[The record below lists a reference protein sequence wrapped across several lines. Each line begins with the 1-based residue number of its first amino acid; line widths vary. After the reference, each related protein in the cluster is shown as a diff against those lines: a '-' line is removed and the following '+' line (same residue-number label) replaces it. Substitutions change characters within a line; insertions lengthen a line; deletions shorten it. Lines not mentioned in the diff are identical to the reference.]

1 MKIDKRKD
9 ILFYD
14 SDWNG
19 HHSEFILHLINFFE
33 KTLDDYKDCQVFF
46 LLNPKMKEHINIK
59 QINICQ
65 INYLND
71 ANIEIVTKKQHSLIR
86 GYREWGFLKKFIN
99 RHQINHV
106 FLMYIDLYLFKIGF
120 LKNQNISI
128 SGIQFLPYFRM
139 PQNSKRQRLRRTWHS
154 WKIKWAARNE
164 NLKTV
169 SILNDHLSVNE
180 LNRFEWHN
188 NLFKYLP
195 DPINFLNERIE
206 IERIQMELNSLR
218 RDKFTLLVFGH
229 ISMRKNIFNI
239 MRALRLL
246 EPNIQ
251 DKLQLLIVGEV
262 DLTYQNIFEQLIS
275 DFVKDI
281 PNLLILKIE
290 KFVTVSEMNYI
301 FEQSDYLLMPYT
313 NAYKSSGIIGLA
325 AKHEKLI
332 IGPNTGVMHDLIQ
345 DYKLGSTV
353 NPYDVN
359 ELKSVIELLGNNEE
373 RQLKSDFDRYI
384 EERKP
389 TEFSKTIF
397 NVLLSY
403 F

>member
-1 MKIDKRKD
+1 
-9 ILFYD
+9 
-14 SDWNG
+14 
-19 HHSEFILHLINFFE
+19 
-33 KTLDDYKDCQVFF
+33 
-46 LLNPKMKEHINIK
+46 
-59 QINICQ
+59 
-65 INYLND
+65 
-71 ANIEIVTKKQHSLIR
+71 
-86 GYREWGFLKKFIN
+86 
-99 RHQINHV
+99 
-106 FLMYIDLYLFKIGF
+106 
-120 LKNQNISI
+120 
-128 SGIQFLPYFRM
+128 
-139 PQNSKRQRLRRTWHS
+139 
-154 WKIKWAARNE
+154 
-164 NLKTV
+164 
-169 SILNDHLSVNE
+169 
-180 LNRFEWHN
+180 
-188 NLFKYLP
+188 
-195 DPINFLNERIE
+195 
-206 IERIQMELNSLR
+206 MELNSLR

-275 DFVKDI
+275 DFVKDV

-345 DYKLGSTV
+345 DYKLGLTV